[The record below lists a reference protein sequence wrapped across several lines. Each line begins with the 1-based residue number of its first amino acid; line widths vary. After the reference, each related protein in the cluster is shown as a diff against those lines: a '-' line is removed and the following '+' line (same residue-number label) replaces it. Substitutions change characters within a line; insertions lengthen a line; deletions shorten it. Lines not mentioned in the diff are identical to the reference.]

1 MFRILRSAAFPLAA
15 SPHWRRQAVAASR
28 FRAQFAVRTRRA
40 TLRVRCVSNSAR
52 VRHRPIV
59 RGRTSQRTLEQHQV
73 VAAAH
78 ADLVVGVQIAQARVK
93 ARVRA

>member
-28 FRAQFAVRTRRA
+28 FRARFAVRTRRA
-40 TLRVRCVSNSAR
+40 KLRVRCASSFAR
-52 VRHRPIV
+52 VHHRPIA
-59 RGRTSQRTLEQHQV
+59 RGRTLQRTPERHQV

-78 ADLVVGVQIAQARVK
+78 ADLAVGVQIAQARVK